1 MIRNRGSHTTRADNN
16 SVAQWLYPVPKP
28 RFVMKTHT
36 RSGTGNDAKQEVKMD
51 AGKNLALKAVCAMSC
66 SEKKNKKKRKWVKDQ
81 PDLMKVRINS
91 TPNKNENSW
100 YWYAKM
106 DFGVS
111 MLRDG

>member
-1 MIRNRGSHTTRADNN
+1 M
-16 SVAQWLYPVPKP
+16 
-28 RFVMKTHT
+28 
-36 RSGTGNDAKQEVKMD
+36 
-51 AGKNLALKAVCAMSC
+51 
-66 SEKKNKKKRKWVKDQ
+66 Q
-81 PDLMKVRINS
+81 PGLMKVRINS

>member
-1 MIRNRGSHTTRADNN
+1 
-16 SVAQWLYPVPKP
+16 
-28 RFVMKTHT
+28 
-36 RSGTGNDAKQEVKMD
+36 MD
-51 AGKNLALKAVCAMSC
+51 KLVSAS
-66 SEKKNKKKRKWVKDQ
+66 DIQ

>member
-1 MIRNRGSHTTRADNN
+1 MNKQRTVEVKYGITLDTKQMTKLNELSLLHLYA
-16 SVAQWLYPVPKP
+16 SVAIGINHVATGTHQIFLA
-28 RFVMKTHT
+28 FV
-36 RSGTGNDAKQEVKMD
+36 A
-51 AGKNLALKAVCAMSC
+51 C
-66 SEKKNKKKRKWVKDQ
+66 SSQ